1 MKKIYFGDFRLYVN
15 KHIKEVEKA
24 EIEAYTIE
32 WFLVRYLKKI
42 TKVADGNIEYNIV
55 ESPIRSL
62 IRFYVDNINEKSE
75 LDDRCKKNHAE
86 YRNLL
91 RQKNLQSISS
101 LVKCRFT
108 GTVFL
113 IFIINMHNTLT

>member
-15 KHIKEVEKA
+15 KHIKEIEKA

-32 WFLVRYLKKI
+32 RFLVRYLKKI
-42 TKVADGNIEYNIV
+42 TKVADGNVQYNIV

-75 LDDRCKKNHAE
+75 LGDRCKKIHAE

-91 RQKNLQSISS
+91 RQKKSSKHFQSS
-101 LVKCRFT
+101 
-108 GTVFL
+108 
-113 IFIINMHNTLT
+113 